1 VKYLATLCTGLRT
14 LMIAALAGAPSAAHA
29 QSGTDRETAEWNA
42 ARGAGTPDAY
52 QRYLE
57 VFPLGRYSG
66 DAFRCIIELTVAPD
80 AVSSCASAPGAGLE
94 ASGVSRAAPG
104 AGPGNPVTSVSRGLA
119 VDLY

>member
-1 VKYLATLCTGLRT
+1 MKYLATLCSGLRA
-14 LMIAALAGAPSAAHA
+14 LMIAALAGGPPAVHA
-29 QSGTDRETAEWNA
+29 QTGTDREAAEWNA

-57 VFPLGRYSG
+57 LYPLGRYSG

-80 AVSSCASAPGAGLE
+80 AVASCAT
-94 ASGVSRAAPG
+94 APG
-104 AGPGNPVTSVSRGLA
+104 AGPEQPVTSITRGLA